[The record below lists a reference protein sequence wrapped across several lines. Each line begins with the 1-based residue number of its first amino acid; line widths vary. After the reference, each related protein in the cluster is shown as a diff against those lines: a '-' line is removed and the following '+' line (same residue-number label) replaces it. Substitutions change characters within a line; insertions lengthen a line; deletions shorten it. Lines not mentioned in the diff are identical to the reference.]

1 MPKTVLEYAV
11 VHEICHLRHRTH
23 DREFWGWSGPDA
35 TKACFVEQ
43 LDARHAKARELL
55 VQRLANLHQ
64 QITAAS
70 MFQRLRGSQH

>member
-1 MPKTVLEYAV
+1 V
-11 VHEICHLRHRTH
+11 
-23 DREFWGWSGPDA
+23 
-35 TKACFVEQ
+35 CFAEQ

-55 VQRLANLHQ
+55 VQRPANLHQ